1 MTRYELLATCPHT
14 GARRGRL
21 HTPHGTVET
30 PFFMPVGTYGAVKT
44 VGVEDLEALGFEGIL
59 SNTYHLSQRPGE
71 ELVRR
76 RGGLHRF
83 MGWRGSILTDS
94 GGYQVMSLSQHRTIT
109 DEGVRFKSHLDGHE
123 IFLTP
128 ERSIEIQAA
137 LGVDISMMLDE
148 CPPYPCTRD
157 EAADAMRRTH
167 LWAPRNLAARSG
179 APSPFFRGAEA
190 PISDSPDREENVKG
204 VGGGASGGHQSVFG
218 IVQGGVHLDLRTE
231 AAEFMSGLPFDGFA
245 IGGVSVGEPTEMQ
258 RPVVAHTAPRLPRNK
273 ARYLMGVGHPGDIL
287 HAVAC
292 GIDMFDC
299 VLPTRMARH
308 HALYTLNGRVNAAGA
323 KWAEHDGPYDEGSVF
338 PQTERYSAAYVRH
351 LFKVDEP
358 LGARLATLHN
368 LAFYARLMRE
378 IREAI
383 VDSTWPALTARYAK
397 A

>member
-1 MTRYELLATCPHT
+1 
-14 GARRGRL
+14 
-21 HTPHGTVET
+21 
-30 PFFMPVGTYGAVKT
+30 MPVGTYGAVKT
-44 VGVEDLEALGFEGIL
+44 VGGEDLESLGFEQVL

-76 RGGLHRF
+76 QGGLHRF
-83 MGWRGSILTDS
+83 MGWRRSILTDS
-94 GGYQVMSLSQHRTIT
+94 GGYQVMSLSKHRTIS
-109 DEGVRFKSHLDGHE
+109 DEGVRFKSHLDGSTL
-123 IFLTP
+123 FLTP

-157 EAADAMRRTH
+157 EAAAAMRRTH
-167 LWAPRNLAARSG
+167 LWAPRNLSARAEG
-179 APSPFFRGAEA
+179 GGRGAEEGEIA
-190 PISDSPDREENVKG
+190 GERESQ
-204 VGGGASGGHQSVFG
+204 AIFG

-231 AAEFMSGLPFDGFA
+231 AAAFMAGLPFDGFA
-245 IGGVSVGEPTEMQ
+245 VGGVSVGEPTEMQ
-258 RPVVAHTAPRLPRNK
+258 RPVVAHTAPLLPRNK
-273 ARYLMGVGHPGDIL
+273 VRYLMGVGHPGDIL

-323 KWAEHDGPYDEGSVF
+323 KWAEYDGPFDEGSTF

-378 IREAI
+378 IRAAI
-383 VDSTWPALTARYAK
+383 EEGTWPELMRRYERA
-397 A
+397 